1 SSSKRCFFYRTDLL
15 VDICESL
22 SKENFYEALKRLL
35 ILVGKGW
42 PVGIQNSA
50 TRIKPLGS
58 FMSIKMM
65 LQRKLIGLQ
74 LYSVMLVIFLPW
86 VEAYKTVVLVHGLNC
101 GADSF
106 EDTKQ
111 KILDVHPGTN
121 VILLKYFENLR
132 TLDPLP
138 GQLDL
143 VVSELDK
150 IMKKH
155 PDGIHLLCHSQ
166 GGLMCLG
173 AVLNLN
179 HTIETFISLS
189 GPLFGQYGVP
199 AGVFDEVPI
208 MKPLLN
214 LSREL
219 VSIPI
224 YSDLFQGAVS
234 IANYWKDPRDSMIE
248 AYEYYSN
255 YVPVILNDPRSR
267 YYNQKDAAI
276 RKENFLRLKN
286 LVLVGGPG
294 DEIITPWQS
303 ALFGFYGNDPFSET
317 MLNMTET
324 KMYQDDWFGL
334 KTQNDQG
341 RVTSYVIP
349 GIDHDSW
356 PGSDFVLKL
365 AVYPWLT

>member
-1 SSSKRCFFYRTDLL
+1 
-15 VDICESL
+15 
-22 SKENFYEALKRLL
+22 
-35 ILVGKGW
+35 
-42 PVGIQNSA
+42 
-50 TRIKPLGS
+50 
-58 FMSIKMM
+58 MSIKMM

-189 GPLFGQYGVP
+189 GPLFGQYGDPLSICLKLSKTYFKSNEIFLFEYHAIYGMKKRNDSPFIVP